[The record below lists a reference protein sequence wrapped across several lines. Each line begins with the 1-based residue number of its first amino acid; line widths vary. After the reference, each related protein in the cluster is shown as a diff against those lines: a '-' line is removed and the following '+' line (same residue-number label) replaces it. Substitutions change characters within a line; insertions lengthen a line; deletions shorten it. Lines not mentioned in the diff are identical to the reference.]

1 MATVYDYDVLVVG
14 CGPAGSMAGMAAARG
29 GAKTLI
35 IEKRKDVGVPVRCA
49 ESVAGL
55 HVYEQRLGIKV
66 DSASISNDN
75 VDSMVLYSPS
85 GKKSGVHPIR
95 SSIVE
100 RRLFD
105 KDLARHAVRAGS
117 DLLINTRALDVLKEG
132 DAVHGVKA
140 NCDGEEIEIQ
150 AKVVIGAD
158 GFVSNIA
165 RWSGLK
171 RPELSFQCY
180 SFEFMGL
187 KQNPNEIPIFIG
199 TTFCPGAHVWW
210 MPKGPDMADV
220 GIGVLNGFLGKNMSL
235 RALFKN
241 FMAHPVASQM
251 LDGATPTARLTGTT
265 WYGAPADKTYG
276 NGVLLAGDA
285 GAVVWVAHGAGIAMS
300 MSSGY
305 LAGQA
310 AAQAIEDGDV
320 SARSLSRYESRWKST
335 IGKSVLPQVESA
347 RVFRELVETDEM
359 MDRAVEDIGTEVLAM
374 LIHGRGYI
382 DQVKG
387 WLREYK
393 KKQA

>member
-1 MATVYDYDVLVVG
+1 MATVYNYDVLIVG
-14 CGPAGSMAGMAAARG
+14 SGPAGSMAGMAAARG

-35 IEKRKDVGVPVRCA
+35 IEKKKDIGIPMRCA

-55 HVYEQRLGIKV
+55 HVYEERLGIKV

-85 GKKSGVHPIR
+85 GKKSGTHKIR

-105 KDLARHAVRAGS
+105 KDLARHAVRAGA

-140 NCDGEEIEIQ
+140 KSDGEELEIQ

-158 GFVSNIA
+158 GFVSNVA
-165 RWSGLK
+165 RWSGMK

-187 KQNPNEIPIFIG
+187 KQDPNTIPIFVG
-199 TTFCPGAHVWW
+199 TTFTPGAHVWW
-210 MPKGPDMADV
+210 MPKGPDTADV
-220 GIGVLNGFLGKNMSL
+220 GIGVVNGYLGKNVSL
-235 RALFKN
+235 RTLFKN

-251 LDGATPTARLTGTT
+251 LAGATPTARMTGTT

-285 GAVVWVAHGAGIAMS
+285 GSIVWVAHGAGIAMS

-305 LAGQA
+305 LAGQS
-310 AAQAIEDGDV
+310 AAQAVEEGDV
-320 SARSLSRYESRWKST
+320 SARSLSRYEARWKAT

-347 RVFRELVETDEM
+347 KVFRDLVLSDEM
-359 MDRAVEDIGTEVLAM
+359 MDQAVEDIGTEVLAM

-382 DQVKG
+382 DQVKD
-387 WLREYK
+387 WLRQYRK
-393 KKQA
+393 KRG